1 VLLAKATVYGAVALV
16 VSEFV
21 SFVSFFLG
29 QMLLSA
35 PARHATLSS
44 PGALRAVV
52 GGGLFIAVLG
62 LVAFGLATI
71 IRHTA
76 GSISAFVGIL
86 LVLPLIVQALPTSIL
101 LNVRRFLP
109 DRIGVDMLTTNQTFP
124 HAFAPW
130 TGLFVLCIYA
140 VVLIAVGSVLVV
152 RRDA

>member
-1 VLLAKATVYGAVALV
+1 VA
-16 VSEFV
+16 
-21 SFVSFFLG
+21 
-29 QMLLSA
+29 
-35 PARHATLSS
+35 
-44 PGALRAVV
+44 

-62 LVAFGLATI
+62 LVAFGLAII

-86 LVLPLIVQALPTSIL
+86 LVLPLIVQALPTSIS
-101 LNVRRFLP
+101 LNIRRFLP

-130 TGLFVLCIYA
+130 TGLLVLGIYA
-140 VVLIAVGSVLVV
+140 VVLIAVGSVLIV